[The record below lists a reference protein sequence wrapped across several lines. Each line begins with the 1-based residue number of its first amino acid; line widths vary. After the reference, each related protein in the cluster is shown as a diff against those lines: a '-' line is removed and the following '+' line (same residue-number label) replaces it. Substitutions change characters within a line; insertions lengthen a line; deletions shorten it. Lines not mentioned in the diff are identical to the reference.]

1 VTVGR
6 TEQSFRRLTN
16 AELDCKIT
24 MPDGG
29 SERAMSG
36 ADPAQRE
43 IVAGPAEDDKH
54 PPRVRR
60 LRGRPVSVWSRQRL
74 AGAADEDIKLD
85 CLDRSH
91 AIAMHSGNAVLNMPP
106 RQ

>member
-43 IVAGPAEDDKH
+43 IVAGPAEDDRH
-54 PPRVRR
+54 PRRVRR
-60 LRGRPVSVWSRQRL
+60 LRGRPVSVWSR
-74 AGAADEDIKLD
+74 
-85 CLDRSH
+85 
-91 AIAMHSGNAVLNMPP
+91 
-106 RQ
+106 